1 MSQNILGVIGGSG
14 FYQMKGLDKV
24 ELMELETPFG
34 RPSDPFYQGRIGEV
48 EVVFLSR
55 HGRGHRILPSEINFR
70 ANVFGMKQL
79 GVTHLVSVSTA
90 GSLKEEIHPGELV
103 VPDQFIDRT
112 FKRPE
117 TFFGDG
123 MVVHVSLAD
132 PVCPILAAAVHEAA
146 LAAVAGATGSSPPRV
161 HKGGTYVCMEGPQFS
176 TRAESNLYRSWG
188 ASVISMSAMQEAR
201 LAREAE
207 MCYAALVLVT
217 DYDCWHETA
226 AAVDIGE
233 ILRVMKANVDKAQNA
248 VSALAHTLGNRPRTC
263 TCQDA
268 LKNTIITQRAA
279 IPQRLIDDL
288 RPLVGKYL

>member
-1 MSQNILGVIGGSG
+1 MSQNVLGVIGGSG
-14 FYQMKGLDKV
+14 FYQMNGLDKV
-24 ELMELETPFG
+24 EMMELETPFG
-34 RPSDPFYQGRIGEV
+34 RPSDPFYQGRIGDL

-55 HGRGHRILPSEINFR
+55 HGRGHRLLPSEINFR

-103 VPDQFIDRT
+103 IPDQFIDRT

-123 MVVHVSLAD
+123 IVVHVSLAD
-132 PVCPILAAAVHEAA
+132 PVCANLASDLAKASREDGAVIHE
-146 LAAVAGATGSSPPRV
+146 
-161 HKGGTYVCMEGPQFS
+161 GGIYICMEGPQFS
-176 TRAESNLYRSWG
+176 TRAESNLYRSFG
-188 ASVISMSAMQEAR
+188 ASVISMTAMQEAR

-217 DYDCWHETA
+217 DYDCWHQSV

-233 ILRVMKANVDKAQNA
+233 ILRVMKLNVDKAQRA
-248 VSALAHTLGNRPRTC
+248 VARLAHALGNRPRTC
-263 TCQDA
+263 RCEHA
-268 LKNTIITQRAA
+268 LEGTIITDRKA
-279 IPQRLIDDL
+279 IAQRLIDDL

>member
-1 MSQNILGVIGGSG
+1 MTHNVLGVIGGSG

-34 RPSDPFYQGRIGEV
+34 RPSDPFYQGRIGDI
-48 EVVFLSR
+48 EVVFLAR
-55 HGRGHRILPSEINFR
+55 HGRGHRLLPSEINFR

-90 GSLKEEIHPGELV
+90 GSLKEEIHPSELV
-103 VPDQFIDRT
+103 VPNQFIDRT

-117 TFFGDG
+117 TFFGG
-123 MVVHVSLAD
+123 GLVVHVSLAD
-132 PVCPILAAAVHEAA
+132 PVCANLASGLASAARAGGAVVHD
-146 LAAVAGATGSSPPRV
+146 
-161 HKGGTYVCMEGPQFS
+161 GGTYLCMEGPQFS
-176 TRAESNLYRSWG
+176 TRAESNLYRSFG
-188 ASVISMSAMQEAR
+188 ASVISMTAMQEAR

-217 DYDCWHETA
+217 DYDCWHESV

-233 ILRVMKANVDKAQNA
+233 ILRVMKANVDKAQSA
-248 VSALAHTLGNRPRTC
+248 VSALAHALGNRPRTC
-263 TCQDA
+263 ACQDA
-268 LKNTIITQRAA
+268 LKNTIITDRAA

>member
-1 MSQNILGVIGGSG
+1 MSHNVLGVIGGSG

-24 ELMELETPFG
+24 ELLELETPFG
-34 RPSDPFYQGRIGEV
+34 KPSDPFYQGRIGET

-79 GVTHLVSVSTA
+79 GVTHLVSISTA

-132 PVCPILAAAVHEAA
+132 PVCANLASDLTNAAKTGGAA
-146 LAAVAGATGSSPPRV
+146 I
-161 HKGGTYVCMEGPQFS
+161 HNGGTYLGMEGPQFS

-233 ILRVMKANVDKAQNA
+233 ILRVMKANVDKAQSA
-248 VSALAHTLGNRPRTC
+248 VSALAHALGNWPRSC
-263 TCQDA
+263 ACGQSLKDA
-268 LKNTIITQRAA
+268 IITDRAL
-279 IPQRLIDDL
+279 IPAETAA
-288 RPLVGKYL
+288 

>member
-1 MSQNILGVIGGSG
+1 MSHNVLGVIGGSG

-90 GSLKEEIHPGELV
+90 GSLKEEIHPGELL

-123 MVVHVSLAD
+123 LVVHVSLAD
-132 PVCPILAAAVHEAA
+132 PVCANLASDLTNAAKTGDAA
-146 LAAVAGATGSSPPRV
+146 I
-161 HKGGTYVCMEGPQFS
+161 HNGGTYLCMEGPQFS

-263 TCQDA
+263 GCQDA
-268 LKNTIITQRAA
+268 LKNTIITDRSA

>member
-1 MSQNILGVIGGSG
+1 MSHNVLGVIGGSG

-103 VPDQFIDRT
+103 IPNQFIDRT

-123 MVVHVSLAD
+123 LVVHVSLAD
-132 PVCPILAAAVHEAA
+132 PVCPNLASDLTNAAKTGGAA
-146 LAAVAGATGSSPPRV
+146 I
-161 HKGGTYVCMEGPQFS
+161 HNGGTYLCMEGPQFS

-233 ILRVMKANVDKAQNA
+233 ILRVMKANVDKAQDA

-263 TCQDA
+263 GCQDA
-268 LKNTIITQRAA
+268 LKNTIITDRSA

>member
-1 MSQNILGVIGGSG
+1 MSQNVLGVIGGSG
-14 FYQMKGLDKV
+14 FYQMKGLEKV

-34 RPSDPFYQGRIGEV
+34 RPSDPFYQGRIGDI
-48 EVVFLSR
+48 EVVFLAR

-103 VPDQFIDRT
+103 VPNQFIDRT

-123 MVVHVSLAD
+123 LVVHVSLAD
-132 PVCPILAAAVHEAA
+132 PVCANLASDLAAAARTGD
-146 LAAVAGATGSSPPRV
+146 AVI
-161 HKGGTYVCMEGPQFS
+161 HDGGTYLCMEGPQFS
-176 TRAESNLYRSWG
+176 TRAESNLYRSFG
-188 ASVISMSAMQEAR
+188 ASVISMTAMQEAR

-217 DYDCWHETA
+217 DYDCWHESV

-233 ILRVMKANVDKAQNA
+233 ILRVMRLNVDKAQSA
-248 VSALAHTLGNRPRTC
+248 VSALAHTLGRRPRTC
-263 TCQDA
+263 ACQDA
-268 LKNTIITQRAA
+268 LKNTIITDRAA

>member
-1 MSQNILGVIGGSG
+1 MATNVLGVIGGSG
-14 FYQMKGLDKV
+14 FYQMNGLDKV
-24 ELMELETPFG
+24 ERMELETPFG
-34 RPSDPFYQGRIGEV
+34 RPSDPFYQGRIGDI
-48 EVVFLSR
+48 EVVFLAR
-55 HGRGHRILPSEINFR
+55 HGRGHRLLPSEINYR

-90 GSLKEEIHPGELV
+90 GSLKEEIHPGELL

-123 MVVHVSLAD
+123 LVVHVSLAD
-132 PVCPILAAAVHEAA
+132 PVCANLTADLAKAARADGAAVHE
-146 LAAVAGATGSSPPRV
+146 
-161 HKGGTYVCMEGPQFS
+161 GGTYLCMEGPQFS
-176 TRAESNLYRSWG
+176 TRAESNLYRSFG
-188 ASVISMSAMQEAR
+188 ASVISMTAMQEAR

-217 DYDCWHETA
+217 DYDCWHDTA

-233 ILRVMKANVDKAQNA
+233 ILRVMRANVEKAQGA
-248 VSALAHTLGNRPRTC
+248 VSRLAHTLGNQPRQC
-263 TCQDA
+263 GCEHA
-268 LKNTIITQRAA
+268 LKGTIITEPSA
-279 IPQRLIDDL
+279 IAPRTIDQL

>member
-1 MSQNILGVIGGSG
+1 MSHNVLGVIGGSG

-34 RPSDPFYQGRIGEV
+34 RPSDPFYQGRIGET

-90 GSLKEEIHPGELV
+90 GSLKEEIHPGELL

-123 MVVHVSLAD
+123 LVVHVSLAD
-132 PVCPILAAAVHEAA
+132 PVCANLASDLTNAAETGGAA
-146 LAAVAGATGSSPPRV
+146 I
-161 HKGGTYVCMEGPQFS
+161 HNGGTYLCMEGPQFS

-233 ILRVMKANVDKAQNA
+233 ILRVMNANVDKAQNA
-248 VSALAHTLGNRPRTC
+248 VSALAHALGNRPRTC
-263 TCQDA
+263 GCQDA
-268 LKNTIITQRAA
+268 LKNTIITDRSA

>member
-1 MSQNILGVIGGSG
+1 MAHNVLGVIGGSG
-14 FYQMKGLDKV
+14 FYQMNGLDKV
-24 ELMELETPFG
+24 EMMELETPFG
-34 RPSDPFYQGRIGEV
+34 RPSDPFYQGRIGNIEV
-48 EVVFLSR
+48 AFLSR

-79 GVTHLVSVSTA
+79 GVTHLISVSTA

-132 PVCPILAAAVHEAA
+132 PVCTNLASDLTAAARAGGAVTHE
-146 LAAVAGATGSSPPRV
+146 R
-161 HKGGTYVCMEGPQFS
+161 GTYLCMEGPQFS
-176 TRAESNLYRSWG
+176 TRAESNLYRQFG

-217 DYDCWHETA
+217 DYDCWHESV

-233 ILRVMKANVDKAQNA
+233 ILRVMKANVDKAQSA
-248 VSALAHTLGNRPRTC
+248 VAALAHALGNRPRTC

-268 LKNTIITQRAA
+268 LKNTIITDRAA

>member
-1 MSQNILGVIGGSG
+1 MSHNVLGVIGGSG

-132 PVCPILAAAVHEAA
+132 PVCANLASDLTNAAKSGGAA
-146 LAAVAGATGSSPPRV
+146 I
-161 HKGGTYVCMEGPQFS
+161 HNGGTYLCMEGPQFS

-233 ILRVMKANVDKAQNA
+233 ILRVMKANVDKAQSA
-248 VSALAHTLGNRPRTC
+248 VSALAHALGNRPRTC
-263 TCQDA
+263 GCQDA
-268 LKNTIITQRAA
+268 LKNTIITDRSA

>member
-1 MSQNILGVIGGSG
+1 MAHNVLGVIGGSG
-14 FYQMKGLDKV
+14 FYQMNGLDKV

-34 RPSDPFYQGRIGEV
+34 RPSGPFYQGRIGNI

-79 GVTHLVSVSTA
+79 GVTHLISVSAA

-117 TFFGDG
+117 TFFGNG
-123 MVVHVSLAD
+123 IVVHVSLAD
-132 PVCPILAAAVHEAA
+132 PVCANLAKDLIAATRSG
-146 LAAVAGATGSSPPRV
+146 GATV
-161 HKGGTYVCMEGPQFS
+161 HDGGTYICMEGPQFS
-176 TRAESNLYRSWG
+176 TRAESNLFRTFG
-188 ASVISMSAMQEAR
+188 ASVISMTAMQEAR

-233 ILRVMKANVDKAQNA
+233 ILRVMKLNVDKAQNA
-248 VSALAHTLGNRPRTC
+248 VSALAHTLGDRPRTC
-263 TCQDA
+263 ACGDA
-268 LKNTIITQRAA
+268 LKNTIITDHAA

>member
-1 MSQNILGVIGGSG
+1 MSHNVLGVIGGSG

-34 RPSDPFYQGRIGEV
+34 RPSDPFCQGRIGEV

-103 VPDQFIDRT
+103 VPNQFIDRT

-123 MVVHVSLAD
+123 LVVHVSLAD
-132 PVCPILAAAVHEAA
+132 PVCANLASDLTNAAKAGGAA
-146 LAAVAGATGSSPPRV
+146 I
-161 HKGGTYVCMEGPQFS
+161 HNGGTYLCMEGPQFS
-176 TRAESNLYRSWG
+176 TRAESNLHRSWG
-188 ASVISMSAMQEAR
+188 ASVISMTAMQEAR

-248 VSALAHTLGNRPRTC
+248 VSTLAHTLNNRPRTC
-263 TCQDA
+263 GCQDA
-268 LKNTIITQRAA
+268 LKNTIITDRSA

>member
-1 MSQNILGVIGGSG
+1 MPQNVLGVIGGSG
-14 FYQMKGLDKV
+14 FYQMNGLDKV

-34 RPSDPFYQGRIGEV
+34 RPSDPFYQGRIGDI

-55 HGRGHRILPSEINFR
+55 HGRGHRLLPSEINFR

-103 VPDQFIDRT
+103 VPNQFIDRT

-123 MVVHVSLAD
+123 LVVHVSLAD
-132 PVCPILAAAVHEAA
+132 PVCANLAKDLVAATSASGAKVHD
-146 LAAVAGATGSSPPRV
+146 S
-161 HKGGTYVCMEGPQFS
+161 GTYLCMEGPQFS

-188 ASVISMSAMQEAR
+188 ASVISMTAMQEAR

-217 DYDCWHETA
+217 DYDCWHESV

-233 ILRVMKANVDKAQNA
+233 ILRVMKLNVDKAQSA
-248 VSALAHTLGNRPRTC
+248 VSALAHALGNRPRTC
-263 TCQDA
+263 SCQDA
-268 LKNTIITQRAA
+268 LKNTIITDRAA

>member
-1 MSQNILGVIGGSG
+1 MSQNVLGLIGGSG

-34 RPSDPFYQGRIGEV
+34 KPSDPFYQGRIGEI

-132 PVCPILAAAVHEAA
+132 PVCANLASDLTNAAKTCGAA
-146 LAAVAGATGSSPPRV
+146 I
-161 HKGGTYVCMEGPQFS
+161 HNGGTYLCMEGPQFS

-233 ILRVMKANVDKAQNA
+233 ILRVMKANVDKAQSA

-263 TCQDA
+263 GCADA
-268 LKNTIITQRAA
+268 LKNTIITDRSA

>member
-1 MSQNILGVIGGSG
+1 MSQNVLGVIGGSG

-34 RPSDPFYQGRIGEV
+34 RPSDPFYQGRINDI
-48 EVVFLSR
+48 EVVFLAR
-55 HGRGHRILPSEINFR
+55 HGRGHRLLPSEINFR
-70 ANVFGMKQL
+70 ANIFGMKQL

-103 VPDQFIDRT
+103 VPNQFIDRT

-123 MVVHVSLAD
+123 LVVHVSLAD
-132 PVCPILAAAVHEAA
+132 PVCENLAKDLV
-146 LAAVAGATGSSPPRV
+146 VATRASGATV
-161 HKGGTYVCMEGPQFS
+161 HDSGTYLCMEGPQFS
-176 TRAESNLYRSWG
+176 TRAESHLYRSWN
-188 ASVISMSAMQEAR
+188 ASVISMTAMQEAR

-207 MCYAALVLVT
+207 MCYATLVLVT
-217 DYDCWHETA
+217 DYDCWHESV

-233 ILRVMKANVDKAQNA
+233 ILRVMKLNVDKAQSA
-248 VSALAHTLGNRPRTC
+248 VSALAHTLGKRPRTC
-263 TCQDA
+263 GCKDA
-268 LKNTIITQRAA
+268 LENTIITDRTA

-288 RPLVGKYL
+288 RPLLGKYL

>member
-1 MSQNILGVIGGSG
+1 MSHNVLGVIGGSG

-90 GSLKEEIHPGELV
+90 GSLKEEIHPGELL

-123 MVVHVSLAD
+123 LVVHVSLAD
-132 PVCPILAAAVHEAA
+132 PVCANLASDLTNAAKTGDAA
-146 LAAVAGATGSSPPRV
+146 I
-161 HKGGTYVCMEGPQFS
+161 HNGGTYLCMEGPQFS

-233 ILRVMKANVDKAQNA
+233 ILRVMKANVDKAQDA

-263 TCQDA
+263 GCQDA
-268 LKNTIITQRAA
+268 LKNTIITDRSA

>member
-1 MSQNILGVIGGSG
+1 MSHNVLGVIGGSG

-34 RPSDPFYQGRIGEV
+34 RPSDPFYQGRIGET

-103 VPDQFIDRT
+103 VPNQFIDRT

-123 MVVHVSLAD
+123 IVVHVSLAD
-132 PVCPILAAAVHEAA
+132 PVCANLASDLANAAKTGGAA
-146 LAAVAGATGSSPPRV
+146 I
-161 HKGGTYVCMEGPQFS
+161 HNGGTYLCMEGPQFS

-233 ILRVMKANVDKAQNA
+233 ILRVMNANVDKAQSA
-248 VSALAHTLGNRPRTC
+248 VSALAHMLGNRPRTC
-263 TCQDA
+263 GCQDA
-268 LKNTIITQRAA
+268 LKNTIITERAA